1 MSRENEKGHV
11 SSRKIS
17 AQQLTSWADILR
29 DRSALGLYYTSNI
42 YDREHYQKIQEVAME
57 MAAAATSL
65 STDEIE
71 PLRTTFFARP
81 SPIPSCDAAVI
92 DHAGRILLICRAD
105 NASWA
110 MPGGG
115 IAVGETPAQATVR
128 EVLEETGVRC
138 EPVALV
144 GIHDSRFC
152 GSVDPFH
159 LYHLLFLCRPL
170 SDDDNDNRETPTHVH
185 EVLEM
190 DWFTEQSIPANLHP
204 GHAPRLKGAFR
215 VWHGDRQA
223 YFDR

>member
-1 MSRENEKGHV
+1 MSSEEKKEHI

-17 AQQLTSWADILR
+17 AQDLTGWADILR

-42 YDREHYQKIQEVAME
+42 YDREHYQKIQDVAIE
-57 MAAAATSL
+57 MVAAATVLPTS
-65 STDEIE
+65 EIE

-92 DHAGRILLICRAD
+92 DDTGRILLIRRAD

-115 IAVGETPAQATVR
+115 IAVGETPVQAAVR
-128 EVLEETGVRC
+128 EVLEETGIRC
-138 EPVALV
+138 EPVAFV
-144 GIHDSRFC
+144 GLHDSRLC
-152 GSVDPFH
+152 GSADPFH

-170 SDDDNDNRETPTHVH
+170 FDDEKKGPPTHVH

-190 DWFTEQSIPANLHP
+190 DWFAEHAIPAHLHA
-204 GHAPRLKGAFR
+204 GHTPRLKEAFR
-215 VWHGDRQA
+215 VWHGDLRA
-223 YFDR
+223 YFDH